1 MPRKRQWAPDDAGD
15 GDDDILPRK
24 LQRLNRDSL
33 SRRNPN
39 DRLSLLS
46 DELTLR
52 VLSFLSIGELLG
64 LGLVSKHLH
73 RLASDSQLWR
83 ALYYA
88 RFVLPRALRIPGFRD
103 GSKRHGSKLH
113 YTARR
118 AVWADGGRGKRG
130 GLVNAEPFEDWKR
143 QYKLRHNWAR
153 GKASVEELDVG
164 GTSPP
169 KKTLVKVVEGI
180 AVTAD
185 KASGLRAWDLKT
197 KALLAQVDLLDEDD
211 VPSCPTCLGVDE
223 QALEE
228 GGLDIC
234 LGFVDGSFG
243 VWRLDLASRTIALRQ
258 SHGKSSNGE
267 LIGIAYRHPY
277 LLAAT
282 ESVLIS
288 LYDFDQSQRQRR
300 LAAVAARGKL
310 GLGYDSDWTESET
323 EDEQGRDFSKPRRL
337 PVPILVTSLQSHTSH
352 APLALSIRGIAGS
365 VVASVAYTFTTFE
378 GWSIGIQDLHIGQ
391 LRSGESAVM
400 STRLAYTMPVVE
412 ARPLSPVTPTR
423 QPSAT
428 SALRP
433 RQPHESS
440 PSPVSF
446 QQGGPR
452 TLCYTHPYLLA
463 TLPDNTLILHV
474 CTSSADALSVSPG
487 IRLWGHTSG
496 ISDAEI
502 TARGKAVS
510 VSCRGEEIRVWELE
524 GRAGGKSIEI
534 RPSGL
539 DDAGGDEPGTA
550 ASATAGPSEWD
561 DKRNWVGFDDEM
573 VIVLKE
579 SQGGRESLV
588 VYDFT

>member
-1 MPRKRQWAPDDAGD
+1 MHLKRQRAPDDDSDG
-15 GDDDILPRK
+15 GDDLPRK
-24 LQRLNRDSL
+24 QQRLNRNPL
-33 SRRNPN
+33 SRRNPD
-39 DRLSLLS
+39 DRLTLLS
-46 DELTLR
+46 EELTLR
-52 VLSFLSIGELLG
+52 VLSYLSISELLG
-64 LGLVSKHLH
+64 LGLVSKHFH
-73 RLASDSQLWR
+73 RLSSDSQLWR

-113 YTARR
+113 YSARR

-130 GLVNAEPFEDWKR
+130 GLVDAARSPALRTAEPFEDWKR

-169 KKTLVKVVEGI
+169 TKKTLVKIVEGI

-185 KASGLRAWDLKT
+185 TASGLRAWDLKT
-197 KALLAQVDLLDEDD
+197 KALLAQVDLRDD
-211 VPSCPTCLGVDE
+211 DDQRSCPTCLGVDE

-243 VWRLDLASRTIALRQ
+243 VWRLDLASSTILLRQ
-258 SHGKSSNGE
+258 RHAKSSNGE
-267 LIGIAYRHPY
+267 LVGIAYRHPY
-277 LLAAT
+277 LLTAT
-282 ESVLIS
+282 EAVLIS
-288 LYDFDQSQRQRR
+288 LYDFDQSQRKRR
-300 LAAVAARGKL
+300 QAAIAARGRL

-337 PVPILVTSLQSHTSH
+337 PVPILVTSLKSHTSR
-352 APLALSIRGIAGS
+352 APLALSIRGITGS
-365 VVASVAYTFTTFE
+365 VVASIAYTFATLE

-391 LRSGESAVM
+391 LRSGESAVS
-400 STRLAYTMPVVE
+400 STRLAYTMPVVT
-412 ARPLSPVTPTR
+412 ARPSSPVTPTR

-428 SALRP
+428 SSTRP

-440 PSPVSF
+440 PSPVTF
-446 QQGGPR
+446 QGGGPR

-474 CTSSADALSVSPG
+474 CTSNAAALDVSPG

-534 RPSGL
+534 RPSG
-539 DDAGGDEPGTA
+539 
-550 ASATAGPSEWD
+550 
-561 DKRNWVGFDDEM
+561 
-573 VIVLKE
+573 
-579 SQGGRESLV
+579 
-588 VYDFT
+588 